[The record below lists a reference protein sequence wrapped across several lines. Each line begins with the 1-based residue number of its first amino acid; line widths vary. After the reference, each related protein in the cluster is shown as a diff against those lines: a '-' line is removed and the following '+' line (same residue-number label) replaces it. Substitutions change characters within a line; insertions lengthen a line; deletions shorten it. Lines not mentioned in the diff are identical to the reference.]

1 MGRLIDL
8 RRLRGSGW
16 WRRRSR
22 RGSDLG
28 IVGVG
33 VRRSCWLVIVQGPPQ
48 ILVTHAAVEGYCK
61 ISKTT
66 DSTRYFLSD
75 TTSFVQREPLRFSS
89 LTCQPHQ
96 PLRAK
101 DMPINARAEM
111 EENKGKG
118 IDLPAVVS
126 CPPSSGRLI
135 RARIEMTPPCLV
147 DATKDRRNF
156 GRSIG
161 RLRWRGDHGR
171 LHCIALLQSKR
182 RLQLAVT
189 VH

>member
-96 PLRAK
+96 PLGAN
-101 DMPINARAEM
+101 DMPINARAEK
-111 EENKGKG
+111 EANKWGG
-118 IDLPAVVS
+118 MLD
-126 CPPSSGRLI
+126 CPGLSVRSLVALTCLLLLLQSSGRY
-135 RARIEMTPPCLV
+135 V
-147 DATKDRRNF
+147 
-156 GRSIG
+156 
-161 RLRWRGDHGR
+161 
-171 LHCIALLQSKR
+171 
-182 RLQLAVT
+182 LAAN
-189 VH
+189 